1 MSFFGKLFGKKEKP
15 EPQPVLGENDVETPL
30 GIFTFVDHEYI
41 YEGLVKW
48 YDDSPQ
54 LMDVYI
60 ESVEEGSRDMG
71 DGVERLIQLLNNKE
85 EIDYRVK
92 AAVLDYLAD
101 ESGLIMSSSQ
111 HMLMSKEMFLGDMEI
126 HDIGVKRDGS
136 IDFYIDQ
143 CDIIDADGKYIEDI
157 SVIYTDKGTFEFE
170 INKYDWE

>member
-30 GIFTFVDHEYI
+30 GIFTFVNYEYI
-41 YEGLVKW
+41 YEGSVKW

-54 LMDVYI
+54 LMGAYI

-92 AAVLDYLAD
+92 AATLDYMAD

-111 HMLMSKEMFLGDMEI
+111 NMLMSKELFLEKMKID
-126 HDIGVKRDGS
+126 DVGVKRDGS
-136 IDFYIDQ
+136 FIFTIFD
-143 CDIIDADGKYIEDI
+143 CDIYDIEAI
-157 SVIYTDKGTFEFE
+157 YVTYTDKGTFEFE
-170 INKYDWE
+170 INKYD

>member
-92 AAVLDYLAD
+92 AAVLEHFAD
-101 ESGLIMSSSQ
+101 ESGLIMSESQ
-111 HMLMSKEMFLGDMEI
+111 HMLMSKELFLENLKI
-126 HDIGVKRDGS
+126 EDIGIHRDGS
-136 IDFYIDQ
+136 VCFTIFDTDIQDIRSIYIT
-143 CDIIDADGKYIEDI
+143 
-157 SVIYTDKGTFEFE
+157 YTDKGTFEFE
-170 INKYDWE
+170 TNKYDWE

>member
-85 EIDYRVK
+85 EMDYRVK
-92 AAVLDYLAD
+92 MAALEHFAD
-101 ESGLIMSSSQ
+101 ESGLIMSESQ
-111 HMLMSKEMFLGDMEI
+111 HMLMSKELFLENLKI
-126 HDIGVKRDGS
+126 EDIGIHRDGS
-136 IDFYIDQ
+136 VCFTIFDTDIQDIRSIYIT
-143 CDIIDADGKYIEDI
+143 
-157 SVIYTDKGTFEFE
+157 YTDKGTFEFE
-170 INKYDWE
+170 TNKYDWE